1 MARSGSVRDHRPA
14 EDGYILLAV
23 IFLMASIALALSVA
37 APVISRQIR
46 RDRERETVERGKQYI
61 RAIQLYYRKF
71 HAYPPSIDAL
81 IETNN
86 IRFLRKRYADPMT
99 GHDDWQPVLFGQNKA
114 PTAMGFFG
122 QSLGRTTLAGT
133 GPSGGNTLASSS
145 ALGSTTD
152 SSSEIAMGASSV
164 STFGSAGTGDR
175 VFDNVDS
182 NGGFSSGANVAPS
195 GQIFG
200 GAGIIGVEPSSSEQ
214 SIIVYKNKDR
224 YREWEFTYDP
234 LNDITLVNG
243 SAQVE
248 HPSGAS
254 LVGSG
259 MGSDGT
265 GPATS
270 PISAPTGT
278 GTEPR

>member
-1 MARSGSVRDHRPA
+1 MARSRPVRDHRTA
-14 EDGYILLAV
+14 EDGYTLLAV
-23 IFLMASIALALSVA
+23 VFLMAAVALALSVA
-37 APVISRQIR
+37 APVVSRQIQ
-46 RDRERETVERGKQYI
+46 RDRERETMERGKQYI

-86 IRFLRKRYADPMT
+86 IRFLRKRYVDPMT

-114 PTAMGFFG
+114 PTAIGFFG
-122 QSLGRTTLAGT
+122 QSLSRTTLAGT
-133 GPSGGNTLASSS
+133 GPSGGNTLASAS
-145 ALGSTTD
+145 ALGSATD
-152 SSSEIAMGASSV
+152 SSSKIAMGTSSV
-164 STFGSAGTGDR
+164 STFASGSSGGS
-175 VFDNVDS
+175 VFDNLDS
-182 NGGFSSGANVAPS
+182 NKGFSSGTGVAPS
-195 GQIFG
+195 GQAFG
-200 GAGIIGVEPSSSEQ
+200 GAGIIGVEPTSSRQ

-224 YREWEFTYDP
+224 YNEWEFTYDP
-234 LNDITLVNG
+234 LNDMTLVSRN
-243 SAQVE
+243 AQAE

-265 GPATS
+265 GPTTA

-278 GTEPR
+278 SAEVQ